1 MKVGP
6 QADKFGAFLMAN
18 LRDAA
23 IDRFDS
29 LASNHLKSPRT
40 ESLRKAL
47 AGMSAEDRAVVRRC
61 VVACVDTGL
70 HDFLFALQ
78 QLADFD
84 DDIHV
89 VVDGKNIVEQS
100 DGLHGELFSD
110 AGWFARHSKHGQN
123 PENP

>member
-1 MKVGP
+1 MKVGA
-6 QADKFGAFLMAN
+6 QANKFGGFLVTN

-29 LASNHLKSPRT
+29 LATNHLKSPST

-47 AGMSAEDRAVVRRC
+47 ARMSAEDRTVVRRC
-61 VVACVDTGL
+61 VLACVDTGL

-78 QLADFD
+78 QVADFD

-89 VVDGKNIVEQS
+89 VVDGNNIVEQS
-100 DGLHGELFSD
+100 DGLHGELFGD
-110 AGWFARHSKHGQN
+110 KGWLARYSKHGQN
-123 PENP
+123 PENA

>member
-6 QADKFGAFLMAN
+6 QADKFGAFLMTN
-18 LRDAA
+18 VRDAA

-29 LASNHLKSPRT
+29 LATNQLKSPRT

-47 AGMSAEDRAVVRRC
+47 GRMSAEDLAVVRRC
-61 VVACVDTGL
+61 VFACVDTGL

-78 QLADFD
+78 QVADFD

-89 VVDGKNIVEQS
+89 VVDGNNIVEQS
-100 DGLHGELFSD
+100 DGLHGELFGD
-110 AGWFARHSKHGQN
+110 NGWFARYSKHGQN
-123 PENP
+123 PDNA